1 MKPAEN
7 QNSDPSKDDDSGED
21 VKEAIETKPI
31 DLNKLWEEVFT
42 TRDTHEMK
50 KKAVNFLTFGL
61 TTWDVGSDLHL
72 FLNYLTGTDYTKMV
86 NCGTIK
92 GTIRKML
99 IFVTKML
106 LLSYKAGLFEGT
118 RILEPHPTE
127 KVSLTHPT
135 PQPQPQTQP

>member
-1 MKPAEN
+1 M
-7 QNSDPSKDDDSGED
+7 D
-21 VKEAIETKPI
+21 VKESIERKGI
-31 DLNKLWEEVFT
+31 DLNILWEEVFT

-50 KKAVNFLTFGL
+50 KKAVNFLTCGL

-72 FLNYLTGTDYTKMV
+72 FLNYLTGTNYTKMV
-86 NCGTIK
+86 NCGPIK

-118 RILEPHPTE
+118 RILEPP
-127 KVSLTHPT
+127 VGASLLNLFVFLAV
-135 PQPQPQTQP
+135 